1 MRRAALSLVLSA
13 LWLTG
18 LPWPVQASQPV
29 AQMPWWNRAAEASV
43 GHYRIRT
50 DLPAERANE
59 LARHLNIMY
68 EEFSRRLAALPAR
81 APAAM
86 NVLLFADALDYLE
99 TLQFRYGIDAT
110 GTGGMFF
117 VNPSGSALALWVGD
131 LPRRRIDH
139 VLQHEAFHQFAWSR
153 FGTDLPLWVNEGL
166 AEFFGDAIVVGRS
179 VMIGQASA
187 QVVQD
192 VAAMIEH
199 GSAIAFAD
207 MLTMSSEQW
216 SAAVRKGD
224 AAGLYHQ
231 SWSMVQ
237 FLVYGDGGRYVGS
250 FERYLRFLNAGFPSE
265 TAFVRAFRT
274 DDVAGF
280 EKRWTLYAARARPS
294 GFLTAL
300 QRIEFLAEGAREL
313 ARHGTVPGSLA
324 ELREALD
331 ATAFRYSHSR
341 HALALDV
348 RTTPAMFEIPW
359 TGNDQLEQ
367 RPVFVVSRP
376 KLHQVPRRERPL
388 EELSPTP
395 ASIET
400 VLLKPMDLS
409 VRWIRDPGTNTFRYE
424 IDIRPRAR

>member
-1 MRRAALSLVLSA
+1 MQPAAMFGALSA
-13 LWLTG
+13 LWLSW
-18 LPWPVQASQPV
+18 LSCPAPAVQPV
-29 AQMPWWNRAAEASV
+29 AQMPWWSRAAEATV

-50 DLPAERANE
+50 DLPADRANE

-68 EEFSRRLAALPAR
+68 EEFSRRLASLPAR
-81 APAAM
+81 APAVM
-86 NVLLFADALDYLE
+86 NVLLFANAIDYLE
-99 TLQFRYGIDAT
+99 TLQFRYGIDAA

-117 VNPSGSALALWVGD
+117 VNPSGSALAIWVGD

-139 VLQHEAFHQFAWSR
+139 VLQHEGFHQFAWSR

-166 AEFFGDAIVVGRS
+166 AEFFGNAIVVGRS

-187 QVVQD
+187 QVVED
-192 VAAMIEH
+192 VAALIEH

-207 MLTMSSEQW
+207 MLSMSSEQW
-216 SAAVRKGD
+216 SAAVRAGD

-237 FLVYGDGGRYVGS
+237 FLVYGDGGRYLGS
-250 FERYLRFLNAGFPSE
+250 FERYLRLLNAGFPSE
-265 TAFVRAFRT
+265 TAFARAFQT

-280 EKRWTLYAARARPS
+280 EKRWTLYAASARPS

-313 ARHGTVPGSLA
+313 ARRGTVPGSLA
-324 ELREALD
+324 ELRASLE
-331 ATAFRYSHSR
+331 ATAFRHSHSR
-341 HALALDV
+341 HALALDL

-359 TGNDQLEQ
+359 IGDDQFEQ

-376 KLHQVPRRERPL
+376 KLHQLPRRERPL

-400 VLLKPMDLS
+400 VFLKPRDLS
-409 VRWIRDPGTNTFRYE
+409 VRWIRDPDTNTFRYE